1 MRSALLAAVLSI
13 AALSAQAA
21 PLTAEDI
28 QSRSNKEIEA
38 NLPDSHPAAY
48 FAYAIKQFKARKQ
61 DPATL
66 WYYIGQIRFR
76 HYLLANPGLPA
87 DGDPAVYRDFTE
99 GAFGKAIADWSG
111 ANTRIWA
118 RTIDDALAWD
128 DKTPNNAVSKET
140 FAAQW
145 QQARAEVSKI
155 RDYVKTSEAEIKAER
170 AARGLT
176 DDRR

>member
-1 MRSALLAAVLSI
+1 MRRIFLAAVLCV
-13 AALSAQAA
+13 AGLSLQAA
-21 PLTAEDI
+21 PLTQDDI
-28 QSRSNKEIEA
+28 QAKSNKEIEA

-48 FAYAIKQFKARKQ
+48 FAYAIKLFKARKQ

-66 WYYIGQIRFR
+66 WYYVGQIRFR
-76 HYLLANPGLPA
+76 QYLLANPELPA
-87 DGDPAVYRDFTE
+87 DGDPAVYKEFTE
-99 GAFGKAIADWSG
+99 GALGKAIADWSG
-111 ANTRIWA
+111 ANTRIWYQ
-118 RTIDDALAWD
+118 TIDDALAWD
-128 DKTPNNAVSKET
+128 NKTANNTVSKET

-155 RDYVKTSEAEIKAER
+155 RDYVKTSEAQIKAER